1 MAFDPFISFHNH
13 TSSGSLLDA
22 LISTD
27 QLIGRAKELGQEA
40 VAVTD
45 HGSVFSIYD
54 AYKISKK
61 NNIKLIA
68 GNEFYFVHDPDDEEE
83 RGNKHLVLIA
93 RNETG
98 WKNILKLNYIAWQR
112 PKTIFMKQYP
122 RITWGDI
129 EKHNEGI
136 IALTACSSGII
147 SRHIMHGD
155 MEKAHCHV
163 KKLKDIFGEN
173 LFLEVQPHSL
183 KTENGKVDQVR
194 VNDTMFALCDEY
206 DLKPIATC
214 DAHYLDADDAVYHD
228 MLLAIKDKKPISDPD
243 RHRYS
248 VNEFYLKPGKAI
260 MDFFGSARGAELIR
274 NAQLINKRCEVPDY
288 LEPKGARLPQFPV
301 EDAADYGEFKAWRE
315 QNIKSSIPDDAAY
328 LRYKTAI
335 GFQSAYDHLEPEQ
348 IDEYYQRLKSELKI
362 LEEKQFSSY
371 MLIVADYI
379 DWAKKND
386 IMVGPARGSAAGSLV
401 SNLIGITSVDP
412 IKHKLLFARFIN
424 KYKKAYPD
432 IDVDFSTPDRVKE
445 YLKKKYGEKRVASIS
460 NLAVMSPKVVVKDV
474 ARSLELGG
482 KEDDPEEVKKSEAF
496 RISNSITKVMPDV
509 AETVQEAMSISK
521 EFSAFMTKYPEL
533 YKHCARL
540 QNIER
545 QYGVHAAGVVI
556 VNDDLDEIAPL
567 RCDKDGNLVLAWEKE
582 RAEENGFIKFDL
594 LGLITLSVLAEAI
607 KTIKETHAKDI
618 KIEDIPLDD
627 QEVFKDI
634 SRGNTKCVF
643 QLEASLTPL
652 CKAIKPKSIDDIA
665 IITALGRPAVPQEQ
679 RRAYIE
685 RRFGRVEI
693 ELLHPRMANCTR
705 DTYGELIFEEQ
716 LMELAHDIAGWE
728 LDKADNLRKITKL
741 KEKGKELLAKTEGEF
756 ISDAIKN
763 EMDKESAQKIWDVI
777 AGWSGYGFNR
787 SHAVAY
793 SYLSYYTA
801 WFKHYYPTEFMC
813 AVINSEDPNSD
824 KLQEYK
830 QAAREMGIEL
840 APPSIS
846 SSGLQYRV
854 AEKNKIITGL
864 LAVKALGEGA
874 IEYII
879 ANRPYNSFPEFI
891 MKSTGTKGNRSPIT
905 KTVIEN
911 LAKVGC
917 FDALNI
923 TRKNVLE
930 HWPEIKTRVSSVV
943 KKAAKNDIEVSL
955 EALESTT
962 FDLVA
967 DNEYS
972 KKQVLKNEMEVIG
985 HYLTGNH
992 NDIYGSFFKNSP
1004 EITKLAD
1011 ITSIQSGQTVK
1022 IEAVVKI
1029 KIKELKINNKKSK
1042 SFGRAFAKYMLE
1054 DVNGKTAELTLWP
1067 EHYEKLRNF
1076 LIDGTPIR
1084 ALCEVNEYMDS
1095 KSLVL
1100 RQVEDIPD
1108 FFVNGKIIKK

>member
-13 TSSGSLLDA
+13 TSAGSLLDA

-27 QLIGRAKELGQEA
+27 QLFSRAKELGQEA

-61 NNIKLIA
+61 NGVKLIP
-68 GNEFYFVHDPDDEEE
+68 GNEFYFIHDPDDEEE

-93 RNETG
+93 QNETG
-98 WKNILKLNYIAWQR
+98 WKNILKLNYLAWQR

-122 RITWGDI
+122 RITWSDI

-147 SRHIMHGD
+147 SRHIMNNN

-173 LFLEVQPHSL
+173 IFLEVQPHSL

-194 VNDTMFALCDEY
+194 VNETMFQLCDEY
-206 DLKPIATC
+206 DIKPIATC
-214 DAHYLDADDAVYHD
+214 DAHYLDANDAVYHD

-260 MDFFGSARGAELIR
+260 MEFFGSARGAELIR
-274 NAQLINKRCEVPDY
+274 NSQLINKRCEVPDY
-288 LEPKGARLPQFPV
+288 LEPTGAKIPQFPV
-301 EDAADYGEFKAWRE
+301 TDAADYAEFKTWKE
-315 QNIKSSIPDDAAY
+315 QNIMADNKIADDAAY
-328 LRYKTAI
+328 LRYKTSI
-335 GFQSAYDHLEPEQ
+335 GFQKLYEHLEPEQ

-362 LEEKQFSSY
+362 LEDKKFSSY

-379 DWAKKND
+379 DWAKNNE

-432 IDVDFSTPDRVKE
+432 IDVDFSMPDKVKE
-445 YLKKKYGEKRVASIS
+445 YLKKKYGQKRVASIS

-482 KEDDPEEVKKSEAF
+482 LEGDSDEIKKSEAF
-496 RISNSITKVMPDV
+496 RLANSITKVMPDV
-509 AETVQEAMSISK
+509 AETVQEAMDLSK
-521 EFSAFMTKYPEL
+521 EFAIFMTKYPEL
-533 YKHCARL
+533 YRHCTRL

-594 LGLITLSVLAEAI
+594 LGLITLCVLSDTIKAI
-607 KTIKETHAKDI
+607 KQTNGIDI
-618 KIEDIPLDD
+618 KIDEINLED

-679 RRAYIE
+679 RRAYID
-685 RRFGRVEI
+685 RRFGKGEI
-693 ELLHPRMANCTR
+693 ELLHPKMANCTR

-741 KEKGKELLAKTEGEF
+741 KEKGRELVAKTATEF
-756 ISDAIKN
+756 VSDAISN
-763 EMDKESAQKIWDVI
+763 GIDKESAQNIWEVI

-830 QAAREMGIEL
+830 QAAREMGIDIT
-840 APPSIS
+840 APSIND
-846 SSGLQYRV
+846 SGLKYEITGPNRIV
-854 AEKNKIITGL
+854 TGL
-864 LAVKALGEGA
+864 LAVKAIGDAA
-874 IEYII
+874 IEYMIEH
-879 ANRPYNSFPEFI
+879 RPYRSFPEFI

-917 FDALNI
+917 FDALDM
-923 TRKNVLE
+923 TRKNSLE
-930 HWPEIKTRVSSVV
+930 HWADIKTKVTAAV
-943 KKAAKNDIEVSL
+943 KKANKNETEI
-955 EALESTT
+955 
-962 FDLVA
+962 DLSNVMSEI
-967 DNEYS
+967 DEKNEYP
-972 KKQVLKNEMEVIG
+972 KKQILKNEMEVIG

-992 NDIYGSFFKNSP
+992 NDIYGGFFRNSP
-1004 EITKLAD
+1004 DITKLEHVGSTPA
-1011 ITSIQSGQTVK
+1011 GQTVK

-1029 KIKELKINNKKSK
+1029 KIKELKISKKSSK
-1042 SFGRAFAKYMLE
+1042 SYGKAFAKYLLE

-1067 EHYEKLRNF
+1067 DHYEKLRNF

-1108 FFVNGKIIKK
+1108 VFVKGRMIKKQ

>member
-1 MAFDPFISFHNH
+1 MSDPFISFHNH

-22 LISTD
+22 LISTE
-27 QLIGRAKELGQEA
+27 QLLGRAKELGQSA
-40 VAVTD
+40 IAVTD

-54 AYKISKK
+54 AFKISKQ
-61 NNIKLIA
+61 NGVKLIP

-98 WKNILKLNYIAWQR
+98 WRNILKLNYLAWQKQ
-112 PKTIFMKQYP
+112 KTIFMKQYP
-122 RITWGDI
+122 RITWKDI
-129 EKHNEGI
+129 EQYNEGI

-147 SRHIMHGD
+147 ARHIMHND
-155 MEKAHCHV
+155 MDKAHCHV
-163 KKLKDIFGEN
+163 EKLKGIFGDN

-194 VNDTMFALCDEY
+194 VNETMFQLCKEY

-214 DAHYLDADDAVYHD
+214 DAHYLDANDAVYHD

-248 VNEFYLKPGKAI
+248 VNEFYLKPGRAI
-260 MDFFGSARGAELIR
+260 MEFFGSARGAELIR
-274 NAQLINKRCEVPDY
+274 NSQLINSRCENPTY
-288 LEPKGARLPQFPV
+288 LEPKGAKLPQFPV
-301 EDAADYGEFKAWRE
+301 SDAADYSEFKTWKE
-315 QNIKSSIPDDAAY
+315 ENIKGELPEDAAY
-328 LRYKTAI
+328 LRYKTI
-335 GFQSAYDHLEPEQ
+335 RGFQQLYNHLEPEK
-348 IDEYYQRLKSELKI
+348 IDEYWQRLKTEIKI
-362 LEEKQFSSY
+362 LEEKSFSSY

-379 DWAKKND
+379 DWAKKNE

-401 SNLIGITSVDP
+401 ANVIGITTPDP

-432 IDVDFSTPDRVKE
+432 IDVDFSMPDKVKD

-460 NLAVMSPKVVVKDV
+460 NVAVMSPKVVVKDV

-482 KEDDPEEVKKSEAF
+482 KADDSDEVKKSETF
-496 RISNSITKVMPDV
+496 RIANNITKVMPDV
-509 AETVQEAMSISK
+509 AETVQQAMGISR
-521 EFSAFMTKYPEL
+521 EFAAFMAKYPEL
-533 YKHCARL
+533 YKHCTRL

-567 RCDKDGNLVLAWEKE
+567 RCDRDGNLVLAWEKE

-594 LGLITLSVLAEAI
+594 LGLITLCVIADTI
-607 KTIKETHAKDI
+607 KTIKRTTGSDI
-618 KIEDIPLDD
+618 DIEKIPLED
-627 QEVFKDI
+627 QEVFKNI
-634 SRGNTKCVF
+634 ARGSTKCVF

-652 CKAIKPKSIDDIA
+652 CRAIKPTSIDDIA
-665 IITALGRPAVPQEQ
+665 VITALGRPAVPQEQ
-679 RRAYIE
+679 RKAYIE
-685 RRFGRVEI
+685 RRFGKADI
-693 ELLHPRMANCTR
+693 ELLHPNMANCTK

-728 LDKADNLRKITKL
+728 LDKADNLRKITKM
-741 KEKGKELLAKTEGEF
+741 KEKGKELVAKTEGEF
-756 ISDAIKN
+756 IGDAIKN
-763 EMDKESAQKIWDVI
+763 GIDKFSAQNIWDVI

-801 WFKHYYPTEFMC
+801 WLKHYYPTEFMC
-813 AVINSEDPNSD
+813 AIINSEDPNSD
-824 KLQEYK
+824 KVQEYK
-830 QAAREMGIEL
+830 QAAIEMGIEI

-846 SSGLQYRV
+846 TSGLKYEVVGPHRIV
-854 AEKNKIITGL
+854 TGL
-864 LAVKALGEGA
+864 LAVKGIGDGA

-879 ANRPYNSFPEFI
+879 DHRPYQSFPEFI

-905 KTVIEN
+905 KTVIES

-917 FDALNI
+917 FDGLGM
-923 TRKNVLE
+923 TRKNALE
-930 HWPEIKTRVSSVV
+930 HWSDVKTKVAAAV
-943 KKAAKNDIEVSL
+943 KRAAKNSTEV
-955 EALESTT
+955 
-962 FDLVA
+962 DLSRVMEEL
-967 DNEYS
+967 DPEDEYP
-972 KKQVLKNEMEVIG
+972 KRQVMKNEMEVIG

-992 NDIYGSFFKNSP
+992 NDIYGGFFRNTP
-1004 EITKLAD
+1004 D
-1011 ITSIQSGQTVK
+1011 ITSLADVGKTSSGQTVK
-1022 IEAVVKI
+1022 IEAVIKV
-1029 KIKELKINNKKSK
+1029 KIKELKINKKSSK

-1054 DVNGKTAELTLWP
+1054 DVNGVTAELTLWP
-1067 EHYEKLRNF
+1067 DHYEKLRTIF
-1076 LIDGTPIR
+1076 TDGTAIR
-1084 ALCEVNEYMDS
+1084 ALCEVNEYMDT

-1108 FFVNGKIIKK
+1108 VFAKGRMIKK

>member
-1 MAFDPFISFHNH
+1 MTDPFISFHNH
-13 TSSGSLLDA
+13 TAAGSLLDA
-22 LISTD
+22 MVSTRE
-27 QLIGRAKELGQEA
+27 LIGRAKDLGQSSIA
-40 VAVTD
+40 ITD
-45 HGSVFSIYD
+45 HGSIFSIYD
-54 AYKISKK
+54 AFKICKETGT
-61 NNIKLIA
+61 KLIP

-93 RNETG
+93 RNEIG
-98 WKNILKLNYIAWQR
+98 WRNILKLNYIAWQR

-122 RITWGDI
+122 RITWQDI
-129 EKHNEGI
+129 EQYNEGI

-147 SRHIMHGD
+147 SRHIMHND
-155 MEKAHCHV
+155 MDKAHCHV
-163 KKLKDIFGEN
+163 AKLKSIFGDN

-194 VNDTMFALCDEY
+194 VNETMFQLCKEY

-214 DAHYLDADDAVYHD
+214 DAHYLDANDAVYHD

-260 MDFFGSARGAELIR
+260 IEFFGSARGAELIR
-274 NAQLINKRCEVPDY
+274 NAQLINARCENPVY
-288 LEPKGARLPQFPV
+288 LEPKGAKLPQFPV
-301 EDAADYGEFKAWRE
+301 SDAADYAEFKAWKE
-315 QNIKSSIPDDAAY
+315 KNIKSNIAEDAAY
-328 LRYKTAI
+328 LRYKTSI
-335 GFQSAYDHLEPEQ
+335 GFQKMFEHLEPEQ
-348 IDEYYQRLKSELKI
+348 VDEYYQRLKSELKI
-362 LEEKQFSSY
+362 LEEKSFSSY

-432 IDVDFSTPDRVKE
+432 IDVDFSMPDKVKE

-460 NLAVMSPKVVVKDV
+460 NVAVMSPKVVVKDV

-482 KEDDPEEVKKSEAF
+482 KEDDSEELKKSEAF
-496 RISNSITKVMPDV
+496 RIANNITKVMPDV
-509 AETVQEAMSISK
+509 AETVQEAMTISK
-521 EFSAFMTKYPEL
+521 EFAAFMAKYPEL
-533 YKHCARL
+533 YKHCTRL

-545 QYGVHAAGVVI
+545 QYGVHAAGVI
-556 VNDDLDEIAPL
+556 IANDDLDEIAPL
-567 RCDKDGNLVLAWEKE
+567 RCDKEGNLILAWEKE

-594 LGLITLSVLAEAI
+594 LGLITLSVIDDTI
-607 KTIKETHAKDI
+607 KTIKKVSGKDI
-618 KIEDIPLDD
+618 KLEEIPLED

-634 SRGNTKCVF
+634 SKGATKCVF

-665 IITALGRPAVPQEQ
+665 VITALGRPAVPQEQ

-685 RRFGRVEI
+685 RRFGKSPI
-693 ELLHPRMANCTR
+693 ELLHPRMANCTK

-728 LDKADNLRKITKL
+728 LDKADNLRKITKM
-741 KEKGKELLAKTEGEF
+741 KEKGKELVAKTEGEF
-756 ISDAIKN
+756 LSDSIKN
-763 EMDKESAQKIWDVI
+763 GIDEESAQNIWNVI

-813 AVINSEDPNSD
+813 AIINSENPNSD
-824 KLQEYK
+824 KVQEYK
-830 QAAREMGIEL
+830 QAAREMGIEIS
-840 APPSIS
+840 APDINA
-846 SSGLQYRV
+846 SGIKYEV
-854 AEKNKIITGL
+854 SGKDKIVTGL
-864 LAVKALGEGA
+864 LAIKGIGDGA
-874 IEYII
+874 IEYMI

-905 KTVIEN
+905 KTVIES
-911 LAKVGC
+911 LAKAGC
-917 FDALNI
+917 FDVLGV
-923 TRKNVLE
+923 TRKFVLE
-930 HWPEIKTRVSSVV
+930 YWSDVKVKVSAAV
-943 KKAAKNDIEVSL
+943 KKSIKNNTNIDLANLINE
-955 EALESTT
+955 
-962 FDLVA
+962 FDMHE
-967 DNEYS
+967 EYS
-972 KKQVLKNEMEVIG
+972 KRQILKNEMEVIG
-985 HYLTGNH
+985 HYLSGDH
-992 NDIYGSFFKNSP
+992 NDVYSGFFKNSP
-1004 EITKLAD
+1004 DIIRLAD
-1011 ITSIQSGQTVK
+1011 VNQISSGQIVK
-1022 IEAVVKI
+1022 IEAVIKVKS
-1029 KIKELKINNKKSK
+1029 KELKIKNKKSK
-1042 SFGRAFAKYMLE
+1042 SFGRSFAKYLLE
-1054 DVNGKTAELTLWP
+1054 DTNGSTAELTLWP
-1067 EHYEKLRNF
+1067 DHYEKLRTL

-1108 FFVNGKIIKK
+1108 AIIKGKIIKN